1 MGSATNEWVGRK
13 VVVTGAQGGLGRGL
27 TGLFAER
34 GAQVVGVDVAGSG
47 ADVEADLRDEAE
59 AQRAI
64 EDAADRLGGID
75 RLVGGAGVV
84 DTIHRASRF
93 PTAAFRGDIEGNL
106 LSQFFVAQA
115 AYPFLKQAPGAAA
128 VLVSSIAGLDGALG
142 QAAYATAKAGV
153 VGMIRTLAAEWA
165 GDDIRINGV
174 APGLF
179 ATPKVK
185 ALPAETTERLLAS
198 VPMRRVGTIAEV
210 TEPIAFLLSDA
221 STYMTGQVLRL
232 DGGAG
237 LGTEGLFRRRTDS

>member
-1 MGSATNEWVGRK
+1 MVFEANEWSTRK
-13 VVVTGAQGGLGRGL
+13 IVVTGSRGGLGRGL
-27 TGLFAER
+27 TELFESLDAKVI
-34 GAQVVGVDVAGSG
+34 GIDIPGSG
-47 ADVEADLRDEAE
+47 AQLEADLRDEAQAKAAVDE
-59 AQRAI
+59 A
-64 EDAADRLGGID
+64 AATMGGID
-75 RLVGGAGVV
+75 RLIGAAGVV
-84 DTIHRASRF
+84 DTIHRAARF
-93 PTAAFRGDIEGNL
+93 PTESFRSDIEGNL

-115 AYPFLKQAPGAAA
+115 AFPYLKESPGAAI

-165 GDDIRINGV
+165 PEGIRVNGV

-185 ALPAETTERLLAS
+185 ALPAETTERLLTA
-198 VPMRRVGTIAEV
+198 VPMGRVGEISEV
-210 TEPIAFLLSDA
+210 TGPIAFLLSDS

-237 LGTEGLFRRRTDS
+237 LGTEGLFRRRT

>member
-1 MGSATNEWVGRK
+1 MNSGSQEWASSK
-13 VVVTGAQGGLGRGL
+13 VVVTGSRGGLGRGL
-27 TGLFAER
+27 TALFAQL
-34 GAQVVGVDVAGSG
+34 GADVVGIDVSGSG
-47 ADVEADLRDEAE
+47 ADVEADLRDERE
-59 AQRAI
+59 AKRAVD
-64 EDAADRLGGID
+64 ESAARLGGID
-75 RLVGGAGVV
+75 RLVGAAGVV

-93 PTAAFRGDIEGNL
+93 PTESFRSDIEGNL

-115 AYPFLKQAPGAAA
+115 AYPHLRESTGAAI

-165 GDDIRINGV
+165 PDGIRVNGV

-185 ALPAETTERLLAS
+185 ALPAETTERLLGS
-198 VPMRRVGTIAEV
+198 VPMRRIGEIAEV
-210 TEPIAFLLSDA
+210 AEPIAFLLSK
-221 STYMTGQVLRL
+221 SSGYMTGQVLRL

-237 LGTEGLFRRRTDS
+237 LGTEGLYRKRS

>member
-1 MGSATNEWVGRK
+1 MHSGSHEWVSRK
-13 VVVTGAQGGLGRGL
+13 IVVTGSRGGLGRGL
-27 TGLFAER
+27 TALFTEL
-34 GAQVVGVDVAGSG
+34 GADVVGIDVPGSG
-47 ADVEADLRDEAE
+47 AEIEADLRDESE
-59 AQRAI
+59 ARRAVD
-64 EDAADRLGGID
+64 EAAGTLGGID

-93 PTAAFRGDIEGNL
+93 PTESFRSDIEGNL

-115 AYPFLKQAPGAAA
+115 AYPHLTKAPGAAIA
-128 VLVSSIAGLDGALG
+128 MVSSIAGLDGALG

-165 GDDIRINGV
+165 PDGIRVNGV

-185 ALPAETTERLLAS
+185 ALPAETTERLLGA
-198 VPMRRVGTIAEV
+198 VPMGRVGEIAEV
-210 TEPIAFLLSDA
+210 TEPIAFLLSN
-221 STYMTGQVLRL
+221 SSSYMTGQVLRL

-237 LGTEGLFRRRTDS
+237 LGTEGLYRKRG